1 MVRRATLDRA
11 LRPPEGAAVTSEAG
25 SGPVTP
31 DGPARRPAPQWR
43 GAGGRWLVWTSRAV
57 LWAVLL
63 VIGYRGIAGIVS
75 GSQQSGSAT
84 ATTAAGSPDG
94 FPVQLAEAY
103 AMQFGDAY
111 LNFSPGTAAQRA
123 SQLAAYLPAGSTD
136 PQLGWNGA
144 GTEQLQSEQVASI
157 SVHSANYAI
166 VTLLAQVNNKLM
178 ELGVPVYSAAGG
190 LSVPG
195 EPALVQRPGSVS
207 PPAAQS
213 GPTDP
218 ATQAALLAQLR
229 AFFRAYASG
238 DDVTLQ
244 RFLAPGVSMTGL
256 GGAVSF
262 SSITGIYV
270 PVGGATRQI
279 AVSVEWQAT
288 APSSLPTRSSPVGAA
303 PAGLEMTYQLTVVR
317 QAGTWYV
324 KTIGPSTQ
332 QLGPP

>member
-1 MVRRATLDRA
+1 MVRRATLDRG
-11 LRPPEGAAVTSEAG
+11 LRPPEEGAVASEAG
-25 SGPVTP
+25 SGPIAP
-31 DGPARRPAPQWR
+31 DGPVPRPAPQWR

-63 VIGYRGIAGIVS
+63 IIGYRGIAGIVAGTQQP
-75 GSQQSGSAT
+75 GSPA
-84 ATTAAGSPDG
+84 ATTGAGSPDG
-94 FPVQLAEAY
+94 FPAQLAEAY
-103 AMQFGDAY
+103 AMQFGDVY

-144 GTEQLQSEQVASI
+144 GTQQLQSEQVASI
-157 SVHSANYAI
+157 SVHSANYAV

-178 ELGVPVYSAAGG
+178 ELGVPIYSAAGAI
-190 LSVPG
+190 SVAG
-195 EPALVQRPGSVS
+195 EPALVQGPGSAS

-218 ATQAALLAQLR
+218 ATQAALLSQLR

-238 DDVTLQ
+238 DDVTLE

-262 SSITGIYV
+262 GSITGISV

-279 AVSVEWQAT
+279 AVSVEWQT
-288 APSSLPTRSSPVGAA
+288 VTPSSLPTRSSPVGAA

-317 QAGTWYV
+317 QGGTWYV